1 MCVIKTRKKLHQNVG
16 SSYLSVVLLMYFIL
30 FIYLLQ
36 RFLEFLI
43 FFQKE
48 NIILIVTRLTS
59 KFIHVSFPTMLPSFL
74 IIIHITH
81 YVFTLNSKIIFWSKQ
96 DWGEVLFPIR
106 HLPPWVSC
114 CIMKNSASPFLRDWF
129 LPQLRFLRKGECVCV
144 CVCVCV

>member
-1 MCVIKTRKKLHQNVG
+1 MLAVVI
-16 SSYLSVVLLMYFIL
+16 SVWYYWCIL
-30 FIYLLQ
+30 F
-36 RFLEFLI
+36 FLEFLI

-81 YVFTLNSKIIFWSKQ
+81 YVFTLNSKVIFWSKQ